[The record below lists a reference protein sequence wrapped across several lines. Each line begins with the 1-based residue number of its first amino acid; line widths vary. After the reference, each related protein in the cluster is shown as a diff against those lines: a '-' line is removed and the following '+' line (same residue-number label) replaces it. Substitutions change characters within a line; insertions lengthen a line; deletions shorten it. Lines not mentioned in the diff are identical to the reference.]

1 VIVKKMGSLQKA
13 VKAFLAVLDDKM
25 LDRWIPDKDWVRQ
38 IRESGENYCSVR
50 NLNSGLAKECAWQ
63 NNHAILQGRIL
74 FYNKKSIRIKKTEG
88 TATKNIRL
96 CYVLSPRKPAP
107 TVPSAQAFYQSLWD
121 GLERSTRSLKRTAP
135 SARTAL
141 PPPSKKA
148 KASLSMPISPE
159 PPSNLPLS
167 PSAPE
172 PFEEANQMMEEAW
185 KVVFPSLVSTR

>member
-1 VIVKKMGSLQKA
+1 MGSLQKA